1 MCVIESVGESTRL
14 PLNEKCV
21 CVNQSVGKSTRLP
34 VNDSACELTRV
45 HVNQ

>member
-14 PLNEKCV
+14 HLNEKCV